1 MSRHDPNLLDQIT
14 GTAEKW
20 RRRCNG
26 QPAEGILIDAAGLR
40 VVLAA
45 SAAVTVG
52 PGGVISW
59 RADGNAFTA
68 ELVRDKQQSADCSN

>member
-1 MSRHDPNLLDQIT
+1 MTRPVPAWLDQIT

-20 RRRCNG
+20 RRRCGG

-45 SAAVTVG
+45 SAAVSVG
-52 PGGVISW
+52 PGGVITW
-59 RADGNAFTA
+59 RANGREFTA
-68 ELVRDKQQSADCSN
+68 EPVLDEPAE